1 MSASPAPALS
11 AIALQL
17 ATALER
23 YQLHVDEMVTFWMD
37 RQMYSAVSHE
47 LDQIRLMKGSLPK
60 LSIEMVEV
68 LIRHVELT
76 NCVWN
81 MHTRPSP
88 GAAGELARLRAIH
101 RTAVEVMREK
111 CLKLHSGEQ

>member
-47 LDQIRLMKGSLPK
+47 LDQIRLMKGALPK
-60 LSIEMVEV
+60 LSMEMVEV

-88 GAAGELARLRAIH
+88 DAAGELARLRAIH
-101 RTAVEVMREK
+101 RTAVEAMREK
-111 CLKLHSGEQ
+111 CLKLHSGER